1 MHFEVRIEV
10 SPRDGIANPEGS
22 TIERA
27 LPALG
32 FEMAG
37 NVRVGKVIRLQVE
50 ADSVDAAQSLVED
63 MCNRFR
69 SFLVIEVA
77 LVEVLETCVIAEGLF
92 VSRVRGVDS

>member
-10 SPRDGIANPEGS
+10 SPRDGIAKPEGS

-32 FEMAG
+32 FEMTG

-50 ADSVDAAQSLVED
+50 ADSVDEAQSLVED
-63 MCNRFR
+63 MCNRF
-69 SFLVIEVA
+69 LTNPVIEDA
-77 LVEVLETCVIAEGLF
+77 LVEVLAT
-92 VSRVRGVDS
+92 

>member
-1 MHFEVRIEV
+1 MDWAKLMHFEVRIEV

-32 FEMAG
+32 FEMTG

-63 MCNRFR
+63 MCNRF
-69 SFLVIEVA
+69 LTNPVIEDA
-77 LVEVLETCVIAEGLF
+77 LVEVLET
-92 VSRVRGVDS
+92 

>member
-32 FEMAG
+32 FEMTG

-63 MCNRFR
+63 MCSRF
-69 SFLVIEVA
+69 LTNPVIEDA
-77 LVEVLETCVIAEGLF
+77 LVEVLET
-92 VSRVRGVDS
+92 

>member
-10 SPRDGIANPEGS
+10 SPREGIANPEGS

-32 FEMAG
+32 FEMTG

-63 MCNRFR
+63 MCNRF
-69 SFLVIEVA
+69 LTNPVIEDA
-77 LVEVLETCVIAEGLF
+77 LVEVLAT
-92 VSRVRGVDS
+92 